1 MSLGLALACT
11 VAVQSYVLRRLRFD
25 WVTIAIVLVGTIVSV
40 NYLTYTSVS
49 ERNYD
54 GASHIEYIQ
63 ALARHGR
70 LPDVRECG
78 ACGHPPGYYALAALW
93 SQLVPATGL
102 PLERGLQW
110 LSLLLF
116 FGFVVVALLIF
127 RNCELRLRTLWL
139 ATALVV
145 LWPSSI
151 INSVRVH
158 NDALVAPLLLAALYF
173 LAKWDRAGQAR
184 DFYWALA
191 MTVAALFTKSSAYP
205 VAAALLGFAA
215 LRLRRP
221 GLRRATLKLCVVAVV
236 ALAAAAVIP
245 MTMRESRAPTTLCQK
260 VVGLAC
266 DGRYV
271 PAVPDTV
278 GRFVQLDVAA
288 FVRSLAAPEQPVERD
303 LFLNR
308 LAQSSLFGV
317 MPLGDEL
324 GSRRHRALAPVLGG
338 LLLVMLSVCLVAAPF
353 VWRQAL
359 RQWRVYAVTP
369 LVMLAFL
376 VAFRVRAPNE
386 FHEDFRHIFPALVPF
401 CLAFA
406 RVVDKW
412 GRSSRLLRYI
422 GTTIGV
428 SMVVTSAAFFVNA

>member
-1 MSLGLALACT
+1 MSFGLLLGCT
-11 VAVQSYVLRRLRFD
+11 VALQLSVLRRLRFD
-25 WVTIAIVLVGTIVSV
+25 WVTVAIVLVGTIVSV
-40 NYLTYTSVS
+40 DYLTYTSVS

-54 GASHIEYIQ
+54 GASHVEYIET
-63 ALARHGR
+63 LARRGR
-70 LPDVRECG
+70 LPDMRECG

-93 SQLVPATGL
+93 AQLLPVSGL
-102 PLERGLQW
+102 PLELGLQW

-127 RNCELRLRTLWL
+127 RSCELRPRTLWL

-158 NDALVAPLLLAALYF
+158 NDALVSPLLLAALYF
-173 LAKWDRAGQAR
+173 IAQWDRAGRDR
-184 DFYWALA
+184 DFYWALVTA
-191 MTVAALFTKSSAYP
+191 VAALLTKSSAYP
-205 VAAALLGFAA
+205 VAVSLVCFAV

-221 GLRRATLKLCVVAVV
+221 ELRRATFKLAAIAVV
-236 ALAAAAVIP
+236 ALATAAVIP
-245 MTMRESRAPTTLCQK
+245 MAIRESRTPTTLCQK

-278 GRFVQLDVAA
+278 GRFVQFDVAG
-288 FVRSLAAPEQPVERD
+288 FVRGLAAPQEPPERD

-308 LAQSSLFGV
+308 LAKSSLFGV

-324 GSRRHRALAPVLGG
+324 AGRRHRALAPLLGV
-338 LLLVMLSVCLVAAPF
+338 LLLLMAAVCLAAAPF
-353 VWRQAL
+353 VGRHSL
-359 RQWRVYAVTP
+359 RQWRVYSVTP
-369 LVMLAFL
+369 LIMLAFL

-401 CLAFA
+401 CLAYA
-406 RVVDKW
+406 SVVEKW
-412 GRSSRLLRYI
+412 GRSSRLLRYG
-422 GTTIGV
+422 GTTIGLL
-428 SMVVTSAAFFVNA
+428 MAAASAAFFADA